1 MRALLVI
8 DMLND
13 FVLDDGALPIPQAKK
28 IVPRINE
35 LIGEFRG
42 QGEPILFLGD
52 AHAKDDEEFR
62 CWPPHC
68 VKGSRGAE
76 LFEGIDRKNEP
87 LVETTR
93 YSGFFGADL
102 DDRLRTLGVDTLY
115 LAGVATDICILWTA
129 ADAYL
134 RGYRIVI
141 PRDAV
146 SGVTPERH
154 EAALRYM
161 HETMGASIV

>member
-13 FVLDDGALPIPQAKK
+13 FVLEDGALPMPQAKK

-35 LIGEFRG
+35 LIGEFRRR
-42 QGEPILFLGD
+42 GEPILFICD
-52 AHAKDDEEFR
+52 AHTKDDEEF
-62 CWPPHC
+62 CFWPPHC

-76 LFEGIDRKNEP
+76 LFADIDRENEP
-87 LVETTR
+87 LVGTTR
-93 YSGFFGADL
+93 YSGFFGTDIDAQ
-102 DDRLRTLGVDTLY
+102 LRALGVDTLY
-115 LAGVATDICILWTA
+115 LAGVATDICIIWTA

-134 RGYRIVI
+134 RGYHIVV

-146 SGVTPERH
+146 SGITPKRH

-161 HETMGASIV
+161 HETIGASIV